1 MNLSTIELM
10 GPLQLWL
17 WVLLE
22 HIWILNLTVC
32 LELMFIWCIWIFWN
46 IDLLR
51 LNDIKLLPFRYLYVR
66 WGVDLSNIVVFVGES
81 GDTDY
86 EGLLGGVHKT
96 VILKGVCASNQLHAN
111 RTYPL
116 TDVVPFDSPNIV
128 QMTEDCSGSDIR
140 SSLENVGVLKG

>member
-1 MNLSTIELM
+1 M
-10 GPLQLWL
+10 
-17 WVLLE
+17 
-22 HIWILNLTVC
+22 
-32 LELMFIWCIWIFWN
+32 
-46 IDLLR
+46 
-51 LNDIKLLPFRYLYVR
+51 
-66 WGVDLSNIVVFVGES
+66 DLSNIVVFVGES

-128 QMTEDCSGSDIR
+128 QITEDCSGSDIR
-140 SSLENVGVLKG
+140 SSLEKVGVLKG